1 MTQYPKEGMLTKE
14 IRGGEKWHFE
24 LTSFGLHVLAMVCM
38 LSDHLWATVMPWD
51 AEWMT
56 CLGRLAFP
64 IFAFL
69 TVEGFFYTKN
79 RKRYAR
85 RLFLFAV
92 LSEIPFNLMLSGG
105 YIYPFHQ
112 NVLWCFLL
120 CLGLMQL
127 NEKAK
132 STGKWWVR
140 LLTAVGAILL
150 GTLAGMLTMIDYM
163 QYGVWMVL
171 AFYFL
176 RGKQWWNYVA
186 QFVCF
191 ALINWEISG
200 YSYEVAIFGKEILV
214 PQQCFA
220 LLAFLPIWLYKGK
233 QGYHSKGFQY
243 LCYAFYPVHL
253 LILGLIMRFR

>member
-1 MTQYPKEGMLTKE
+1 MWIKNQF
-14 IRGGEKWHFE
+14 EKAVSEQKRENSSLE
-24 LTSFGLHVLAMVCM
+24 LTSFALHIIAMVCM
-38 LSDHLWATVMPWD
+38 LLDHLWATVIPGD
-51 AEWMT
+51 VEWMT

-69 TVEGFFYTKN
+69 TVEGFFHTGN
-79 RKRYAR
+79 RKRYAGR
-85 RLFLFAV
+85 MFLFAL
-92 LSEIPFNLMLSGG
+92 LSEIPFNLIMSGG

-140 LLTAVGAILL
+140 LLTAVGTVLL
-150 GTLAGMLTMIDYM
+150 GTLAVLLFMMDYT

-176 RGKQWWNYVA
+176 RGNRWWNYA
-186 QFVCF
+186 TQLVCLT
-191 ALINWEISG
+191 LINWEFAG
-200 YSYEVAIFGKEILV
+200 YSYKIVLLGKELFV

-220 LLAFLPIWLYKGK
+220 LLALPLIWCYKGR
-233 QGYHSKGFQY
+233 QGYHSRFFQY
-243 LCYAFYPVHL
+243 FCYAFYPVHL
-253 LILGLIMRFR
+253 LILGLLMRFC

>member
-1 MTQYPKEGMLTKE
+1 MDLEERP
-14 IRGGEKWHFE
+14 EKKGIA
-24 LTSFGLHVLAMVCM
+24 LTSFALHIIAMVCM
-38 LSDHLWATVMPWD
+38 LLDHLWATVIPGD

-69 TVEGFFYTKN
+69 TVEGFFYTGN
-79 RKRYAR
+79 RKRYAGR
-85 RLFLFAV
+85 MLLFAL
-92 LSEIPFNLMLSGG
+92 LSEIPFNLIMSGG

-132 STGKWWVR
+132 STGRWWVR
-140 LLTAVGAILL
+140 LLTAAGTVLL
-150 GTLAGMLTMIDYM
+150 GTLVGLLSMMDYM

-176 RGKQWWNYVA
+176 RGNRWWNYVA
-186 QFVCF
+186 QLVCF
-191 ALINWEISG
+191 ALINWNFSG
-200 YSYEVAIFGKEILV
+200 YSYEIMLLGKELWI

-220 LLAFLPIWLYKGK
+220 LFALIPIWFYKGER
-233 QGYHSKGFQY
+233 GYHSKAFQY
-243 LCYAFYPVHL
+243 FCYAFYPLHM
-253 LILGLIMRFR
+253 LILGLIMKYC